1 VLCVAEYGGVEGL
14 LGEGDV
20 CRVSG
25 PREYCYGEG
34 GEEGC

>member
-1 VLCVAEYGGVEGL
+1 MLCVAEYGGVEGL
-14 LGEGDV
+14 LWEGDV

-25 PREYCYGEG
+25 PREDCYGEG